1 MKCGYCIGIGIEVDQ
16 TMDDDVEETEAKVF
30 KVNILDTQQERFYEK
45 KHLEE
50 VTEHLPVHLKE
61 LYRRSTVNLNLQQS
75 IQLAKL
81 LQKFE
86 DIFATSD
93 LDIGLFNGDIKHRID
108 TQDSHPI
115 RQRMRRT
122 PIGFEKE
129 EEEHLQELL
138 QKGIIEPSS
147 SEWASPP
154 VLVR

>member
-122 PIGFEKE
+122 SIGFEKRRR
-129 EEEHLQELL
+129 
-138 QKGIIEPSS
+138 GAPSR
-147 SEWASPP
+147 A
-154 VLVR
+154 VTKRHH